1 MRTVITRLRA
11 AISRQLS
18 RPSGR
23 AGRAVAALM
32 NRGNRDLNAR
42 AIALLDVRSGHR
54 VLDLGFGFG
63 GGLTFAPLLA
73 AGATV
78 VGVDRADDMVRA
90 AQERHEDDVAAGR
103 LTVHTGEV
111 QSLPLDD
118 ASVDRVLTV
127 NTVYFWPDLGVA
139 FAELLRVLAPGGRL
153 VIGIRDGS
161 VMRRVDLDV
170 FTLRTPQELAG
181 ALHDAGFVAPEVRS
195 ADDGATHLITAR
207 RP

>member
-1 MRTVITRLRA
+1 MIARLRA

-32 NRGNRDLNAR
+32 NRGNRGLNAR
-42 AIALLDVRSGHR
+42 AIALLDVRPGHR
-54 VLDLGFGFG
+54 VLDLGFG
-63 GGLTFAPLLA
+63 GGLTFAPLLT

-78 VGVDRADDMVRA
+78 VGVDRAADMVRA
-90 AQERHEDDVAAGR
+90 AQAQHRDDVAAGR
-103 LTVHTGEV
+103 LALHTGEV
-111 QSLPLDD
+111 RSLPLDD
-118 ASVDRVLTV
+118 ATVDRVLTV
-127 NTVYFWPDLGVA
+127 NTVYFWPDLDVA
-139 FAELLRVLAPGGRL
+139 FAELRRVLTPGGRL

-170 FTLRTPQELAG
+170 FTLRTPQDLAG
-181 ALHDAGFVAPEVRS
+181 ALHDAGFVAAEVRS
-195 ADDGATHLITAR
+195 ADDGATHLITAL